1 MHAQCSRMEL
11 ETDTFIFTHRS
22 LSSTSS
28 LTAKVHQRRLERCD
42 VTWCRQVRKE
52 RFSVLRILSRIES
65 WNTMNVHQL
74 LGKVAFPLL
83 VLGAAAFLD
92 CRPLPFQCRAQGA
105 NPIQTLSW
113 SLSFLASTCCSVSVQ
128 VPYCALNDALER
140 SLDTKPLH
148 APEEQVSR
156 AC

>member
-52 RFSVLRILSRIES
+52 RFSVLRILSRIE
-65 WNTMNVHQL
+65 L

-92 CRPLPFQCRAQGA
+92 CRPLPYQCRAQGA